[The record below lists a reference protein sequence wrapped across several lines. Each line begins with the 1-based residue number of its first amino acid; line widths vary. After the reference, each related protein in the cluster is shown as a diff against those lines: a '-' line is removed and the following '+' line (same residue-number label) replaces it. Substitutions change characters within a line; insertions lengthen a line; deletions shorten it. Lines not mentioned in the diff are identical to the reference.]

1 MIWLLP
7 GWPPPLPR
15 YSPWCCAQPRR
26 GESVRQAALEQVT
39 CPWKRP
45 NPGPPLLV
53 GKSGTCSACTHF
65 PSNETISPRV
75 SVTTTPSRHSEA
87 NPALRT
93 ILGRAHTSP
102 PPPLSSS
109 LRGAV
114 PSSAASGRQPAKAFS
129 LNLFGG
135 QFHGKRQSRPLV
147 PVVSVTDHRVQHSRR
162 ERITRPD
169 RAADAKSIL
178 ASGALLRGSGG
189 PSM

>member
-1 MIWLLP
+1 MFPVVLCSTPPRGKRPSSSLGASHLP
-7 GWPPPLPR
+7 VEA
-15 YSPWCCAQPRR
+15 AQPRAAIASREVRNLLGLHTLPLKRDYFPPSVCNYHPKPSQR
-26 GESVRQAALEQVT
+26 GD
-39 CPWKRP
+39 
-45 NPGPPLLV
+45 
-53 GKSGTCSACTHF
+53 SGTTYYSRSGTHE
-65 PSNETISPRV
+65 SS
-75 SVTTTPSRHSEA
+75 
-87 NPALRT
+87 
-93 ILGRAHTSP
+93 
-102 PPPLSSS
+102 PPLSSS

-178 ASGALLRGSGG
+178 AFGALLRGSGG